1 MDRGLVEHSDEQK
14 DFDFFLMP
22 SGANQ
27 GCVLPTHFHVPL
39 NESRL
44 KKIEL
49 QQLTYAL
56 CYFYYNWAGSIK
68 VPAPCQYAHKIADF
82 YMTIGVA
89 KKGRQADRRPGQ
101 GCNAQQENF
110 VKQQCIEVMPLN
122 EKLHYL

>member
-1 MDRGLVEHSDEQK
+1 
-14 DFDFFLMP
+14 MP

-27 GCVLPTHFHVPL
+27 GCVLPTHFYVPL

-56 CYFYYNWAGSIK
+56 CHYYYNWSGPIK

-82 YMTIGVA
+82 NTQVNMGRNGRNNYG
-89 KKGRQADRRPGQ
+89 KKS
-101 GCNAQQENF
+101 AQINPHQLNI
-110 VKQQCIEVMPLN
+110 VKQKCLEVKSLD

>member
-1 MDRGLVEHSDEQK
+1 MT
-14 DFDFFLMP
+14 P

-39 NESRL
+39 NESSM
-44 KKIEL
+44 KKIDL

-56 CYFYYNWAGSIK
+56 CYFYYNWAGPIK

-89 KKGRQADRRPGQ
+89 KRGSGHQSKKNPG
-101 GCNAQQENF
+101 GNAA
-110 VKQQCIEVMPLN
+110 K
-122 EKLHYL
+122 

>member
-1 MDRGLVEHSDEQK
+1 MVEQSTTSGA
-14 DFDFFLMP
+14 FDFFLMP

-27 GCVLPTHFHVPL
+27 GCVLPTHFYVPL

-56 CYFYYNWAGSIK
+56 CHYYYNWSGPIK

-82 YMTIGVA
+82 NTQVNM
-89 KKGRQADRRPGQ
+89 GRNGRNNYGKRSS
-101 GCNAQQENF
+101 AQINPHQLNF
-110 VKQQCIEVMPLN
+110 VKQKCLEVKSLD